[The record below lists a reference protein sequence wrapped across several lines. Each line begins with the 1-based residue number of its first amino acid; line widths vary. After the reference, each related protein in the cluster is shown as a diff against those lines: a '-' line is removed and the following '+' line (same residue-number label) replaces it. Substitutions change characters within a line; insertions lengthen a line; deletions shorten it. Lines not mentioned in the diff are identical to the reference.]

1 MPQPPS
7 SSPEHPEPT
16 EQPLFRPTSPDR
28 TADQHSAPPPY
39 PHQATSRQPSAPP
52 PYPDQPASRQQ
63 SAPPLYPDQPAP
75 PYPQAA
81 QRPPRYPGTPQP
93 PTYPDS
99 PQPSAHPSLTEPP
112 ASSGTAEEPRYPG
125 APQTSASAH
134 ATQPP
139 PYPGTTQTSAS
150 PRAPQEPQYP
160 STAQTRTHPGTVQE
174 PQYPATAQTPAYPD
188 SAAPPQYPGAAQPP
202 AYPDPTPPPQYPG
215 AAQPP
220 AYPGAPPN
228 QFQPP
233 THPDA
238 TPNQPQPHPPHQT
251 QPPAYPGAASP
262 QPPPYPQAAAQSTA
276 QPIPPQY
283 APPQQPPATPTP
295 PPCAPPTASPA
306 SAAPPAP
313 AAAHPHHISTDRGR
327 VHISAH
333 QRRTDATAVGN
344 LLLYLPNFL
353 CSLLVVSMFSLFF
366 GDLAFLVIIAWILS
380 GALVFHRPTESAIA
394 RRLLHLRHPTPQE
407 RAKLEPVW
415 REVTARAGVEGRN
428 YELWVEDSD
437 GLNAVAAA
445 GHIVG
450 VTRFAMNELP
460 NGELAAVMAHELGH
474 HVGGHAWSG
483 LLGYW
488 YAQPGRLAW
497 RFLRAFSVIVFKVSR
512 AFSCFGVGL
521 VVLVLG
527 GIAMATISTL
537 YGLPL
542 LILGVPYALAAVGR
556 RAELRADE
564 HAAALGFAP
573 MLASVLDKLH
583 QEEQRQ
589 TAALAALNNGVA
601 PEESPLSKLL
611 SSHPDHHTRLHHLQP
626 YLQQQQ
632 R

>member
-1 MPQPPS
+1 MTQPPS
-7 SSPEHPEPT
+7 SPPEHPEPS
-16 EQPLFRPTSPDR
+16 EQSLFPPTYPEQ
-28 TADQHSAPPPY
+28 TAAQPSPPPQY
-39 PHQATSRQPSAPP
+39 PGH
-52 PYPDQPASRQQ
+52 
-63 SAPPLYPDQPAP
+63 PAP

-81 QRPPRYPGTPQP
+81 QQPPRYPDPPQQPRYPDSTEP
-93 PTYPDS
+93 PTYPGS
-99 PQPSAHPSLTEPP
+99 ATPPPYPGTAQPSTY
-112 ASSGTAEEPRYPG
+112 SG
-125 APQTSASAH
+125 

-139 PYPGTTQTSAS
+139 PYPNPAQHPTSPGTTQ
-150 PRAPQEPQYP
+150 P
-160 STAQTRTHPGTVQE
+160 STYPGTTR
-174 PQYPATAQTPAYPD
+174 PPTYPD
-188 SAAPPQYPGAAQPP
+188 SATPPPYPGTAEPPTYPGAPQQPQYPDAAQPPTYPGAPPNQPQPPTYPGAAPNQP
-202 AYPDPTPPPQYPG
+202 
-215 AAQPP
+215 QPP
-220 AYPGAPPN
+220 AYPGAT
-228 QFQPP
+228 P
-233 THPDA
+233 T
-238 TPNQPQPHPPHQT
+238 
-251 QPPAYPGAASP
+251 
-262 QPPPYPQAAAQSTA
+262 QPPPYPQATA

-283 APPQQPPATPTP
+283 APPQQSPTP
-295 PPCAPPTASPA
+295 PTSPTTPTSPFTPPAASPT
-306 SAAPPAP
+306 SPPAP
-313 AAAHPHHISTDRGR
+313 ADAATHPHHISTDRGR

-380 GALVFHRPTESAIA
+380 GALVFHRPTESALA
-394 RRLLHLRHPTPQE
+394 RRLLHLRYPTPQE

-497 RFLRAFSVIVFKVSR
+497 RFLRAFSVFVFKVSR
-512 AFSCFGVGL
+512 AFSCFGVGF

-601 PEESPLSKLL
+601 PQESPLSKLL

-626 YLQQQQ
+626 YLQQ

>member
-1 MPQPPS
+1 MTQPPS
-7 SSPEHPEPT
+7 SPPEHPE
-16 EQPLFRPTSPDR
+16 QPQFRPTNPEQ
-28 TADQHSAPPPY
+28 TAAQPQH
-39 PHQATSRQPSAPP
+39 
-52 PYPDQPASRQQ
+52 
-63 SAPPLYPDQPAP
+63 PAP

-81 QRPPRYPGTPQP
+81 QQPPQYPGTPQQPQHEAPTHTPPYPGATEPPPYPGPAQP
-93 PTYPDS
+93 PTYPAQAHQ
-99 PQPSAHPSLTEPP
+99 PQHTGLTEPP
-112 ASSGTAEEPRYPG
+112 PYPG
-125 APQTSASAH
+125 SAAPPPYPGTTQSPIPTG

-139 PYPGTTQTSAS
+139 PYPGPAQ
-150 PRAPQEPQYP
+150 P
-160 STAQTRTHPGTVQE
+160 STHLSATE
-174 PQYPATAQTPAYPD
+174 PPSYPDPRHAGFTEPPAYPG
-188 SAAPPQYPGAAQPP
+188 SAAPPPYPGAAQPSTYPGTAEPPSYPGP
-202 AYPDPTPPPQYPG
+202 AHQPQHTALTEPPPYPGSATPPPYPG
-215 AAQPP
+215 TAQS
-220 AYPGAPPN
+220 
-228 QFQPP
+228 P
-233 THPDA
+233 THPGA
-238 TPNQPQPHPPHQT
+238 TPNQPQPPTYPGT
-251 QPPAYPGAASP
+251 ATNQPPTYPGTAQNPPQHPGATST
-262 QPPPYPQAAAQSTA
+262 QPPPYPRQATA

-283 APPQQPPATPTP
+283 APPQQPPTTHAPPNPGFTP
-295 PPCAPPTASPA
+295 PTTASG
-306 SAAPPAP
+306 AP
-313 AAAHPHHISTDRGR
+313 AGPEHPHHISTDRQR

-380 GALVFHRPTESAIA
+380 GALVFHRPTESALA
-394 RRLLHLRHPTPQE
+394 RRLLHLRYPTPQE

-497 RFLRAFSVIVFKVSR
+497 RFLRAFSVFVFKVSR
-512 AFSCFGVGL
+512 AFSCFGVGF

-601 PEESPLSKLL
+601 PQESPLSKLL

>member
-1 MPQPPS
+1 AEPPTYPDAAQPPQQPRPTNAAQHPDYPNFAEPPTYPDAAQPPQQPRPTNAAQHPDSPNFAEPPTYPDAGPRSQHPNTTPRPDHPDYAEPPTYPGGPQHPQPAN
-7 SSPEHPEPT
+7 T
-16 EQPLFRPTSPDR
+16 
-28 TADQHSAPPPY
+28 
-39 PHQATSRQPSAPP
+39 
-52 PYPDQPASRQQ
+52 
-63 SAPPLYPDQPAP
+63 
-75 PYPQAA
+75 A
-81 QRPPRYPGTPQP
+81 QRPDHPGFAEPPTYPGAAQQPQYPDAAQP
-93 PTYPDS
+93 PTYP
-99 PQPSAHPSLTEPP
+99 
-112 ASSGTAEEPRYPG
+112 G
-125 APQTSASAH
+125 
-134 ATQPP
+134 
-139 PYPGTTQTSAS
+139 
-150 PRAPQEPQYP
+150 
-160 STAQTRTHPGTVQE
+160 
-174 PQYPATAQTPAYPD
+174 
-188 SAAPPQYPGAAQPP
+188 AAP
-202 AYPDPTPPPQYPG
+202 TP
-215 AAQPP
+215 
-220 AYPGAPPN
+220 
-228 QFQPP
+228 
-233 THPDA
+233 
-238 TPNQPQPHPPHQT
+238 
-251 QPPAYPGAASP
+251 PPAYPGAAP
-262 QPPPYPQAAAQSTA
+262 AQPPPYPQATA

-283 APPQQPPATPTP
+283 APPQQPPTTPTT
-295 PPCAPPTASPA
+295 PTAPTA
-306 SAAPPAP
+306 AAPPASP
-313 AAAHPHHISTDRGR
+313 TEHPHHISTDRQR

-380 GALVFHRPTESAIA
+380 GALVFHRPTESALA
-394 RRLLHLRHPTPQE
+394 RRLLHLRYPTPQE

-488 YAQPGRLAW
+488 YAQPGRIAW
-497 RFLRAFSVIVFKVSR
+497 RFLRAFSGFVFKVSR
-512 AFSCFGVGL
+512 AFSCFGVGF

-527 GIAMATISTL
+527 SIAMATISTL

-573 MLASVLDKLH
+573 MLASVLGKLH

-611 SSHPDHHTRLHHLQP
+611 SSHPDYHTRLHHLQP
-626 YLQQQQ
+626 YLQQQ

>member
-1 MPQPPS
+1 M
-7 SSPEHPEPT
+7 
-16 EQPLFRPTSPDR
+16 
-28 TADQHSAPPPY
+28 
-39 PHQATSRQPSAPP
+39 
-52 PYPDQPASRQQ
+52 
-63 SAPPLYPDQPAP
+63 
-75 PYPQAA
+75 
-81 QRPPRYPGTPQP
+81 
-93 PTYPDS
+93 
-99 PQPSAHPSLTEPP
+99 
-112 ASSGTAEEPRYPG
+112 
-125 APQTSASAH
+125 
-134 ATQPP
+134 
-139 PYPGTTQTSAS
+139 
-150 PRAPQEPQYP
+150 
-160 STAQTRTHPGTVQE
+160 
-174 PQYPATAQTPAYPD
+174 
-188 SAAPPQYPGAAQPP
+188 
-202 AYPDPTPPPQYPG
+202 
-215 AAQPP
+215 
-220 AYPGAPPN
+220 
-228 QFQPP
+228 
-233 THPDA
+233 
-238 TPNQPQPHPPHQT
+238 
-251 QPPAYPGAASP
+251 
-262 QPPPYPQAAAQSTA
+262 
-276 QPIPPQY
+276 
-283 APPQQPPATPTP
+283 
-295 PPCAPPTASPA
+295 
-306 SAAPPAP
+306 
-313 AAAHPHHISTDRGR
+313 
-327 VHISAH
+327 
-333 QRRTDATAVGN
+333 GN